1 MAMQSHILPQLYD
14 KILVVFAS
22 DASAHHIFQT
32 LPVLVTTAM
41 RVPGHLWSTLVTNY
55 VMCEVTL
62 LGKIQAFSYDRN
74 TNGVENV
81 WNVFLSLLPWP
92 EQELSYVVLA
102 VRNNNIYL
110 CSHIYS
116 FSKVYGLL

>member
-1 MAMQSHILPQLYD
+1 MQSHILPQLYD

-81 WNVFLSLLPWP
+81 
-92 EQELSYVVLA
+92 
-102 VRNNNIYL
+102 
-110 CSHIYS
+110 
-116 FSKVYGLL
+116 